1 MWLSYTPPLPPL
13 LPYTKVQ
20 SVRLVCGAKLHPS
33 FIVSFTFLAFLVVA
47 PQICCF
53 SAHPHPLGSAQSDHL
68 SCHWNHLSYL
78 MTLLISRLFAF
89 TNVDRYILKYIVG
102 VTFVILYVL
111 LFVCTPPILAP
122 SAWIHAFVIH
132 SQPFVST
139 SLPSSPNVL
148 YFMTIIYVCCYFFS
162 VLFSFLFVFV
172 VACLRSFTML
182 ALLYWTICYVYTR
195 VFTSGFVYVL
205 WIRGLSISR
214 LHFEAILIQIFD
226 LELFWN
232 LYSFEALLLLY

>member
-1 MWLSYTPPLPPL
+1 MTLSANPSNRSVSTRPWTQASAYDTHTLAYIYKYIYIFKFISSLCDSHTLHLFPPSL
-13 LPYTKVQ
+13 LYTKVQ

-148 YFMTIIYVCCYFFS
+148 YSMTIIYVCCYFFS
-162 VLFSFLFVFV
+162 VFFFFSFCFCGGVFTFVYDV
-172 VACLRSFTML
+172 GITILDYLLRL
-182 ALLYWTICYVYTR
+182 YTR
-195 VFTSGFVYVL
+195 
-205 WIRGLSISR
+205 I
-214 LHFEAILIQIFD
+214 H
-226 LELFWN
+226 
-232 LYSFEALLLLY
+232 